1 MAKKIF
7 RSILLVSL
15 FVLVV
20 TAVFTVDELYQGFLR
35 SQMEVLEAE
44 TKIIKYG
51 VDRDGM
57 DFLKDLD
64 ETDYRITVIDSD
76 GTVIFD
82 NSGNDISAMDNH
94 LDRKEVKEAFETG
107 YGTSTRE
114 SATLFERYVYTATLL
129 NNGTVVRLSN
139 TYPSIYNVVSG
150 LAVPLSLVIL
160 AILGASFLF
169 GLHVTKKIIEPLNS
183 IDVDDPDD
191 INCYRE
197 IRPML
202 KKLSAQQ
209 QMLDRDREILTQRK
223 LEFEAITKNM
233 NEGMVLLSPE
243 AVIIDF
249 NKAAGDILGISE
261 ELLGTFISTCDQ
273 HDKIADLVENAS
285 IRYHNS
291 KHVKI
296 GDKSYEIEVSPV
308 EVDYDILGYVLL
320 IFDESYKEASEQM
333 RKEFATN
340 VSHELKTPLQSISG
354 YAELLKSGIVRKEDE
369 KECLDKIYNES
380 QRMIML
386 IKDVIKLSHLDDEES
401 TIAKE
406 RIDLSEMAH
415 NVASVIRDEA
425 INGVKI
431 YDECEEDCFIYGNNE
446 LVEGIIFNL
455 CENAVKYNKEGGEV
469 FLKVRKDER
478 NVYLSVKDTGI
489 GIPEEDRDRI
499 FERFYSVDRAHSKQM
514 GGTGLGL
521 SIVKHSCILNDAT
534 IEVESSL
541 NEGSEFIVTFKR
553 VD

>member
-15 FVLVV
+15 FVLVA
-20 TAVFTVDELYQGFLR
+20 TAVFTVDEMYQSFLR
-35 SQMEVLEAE
+35 SQMDVLEAE

-57 DFLKDLD
+57 DFVKNLD

-82 NSGNDISAMDNH
+82 NSGNDISTMDNH

-107 YGTSTRE
+107 YGTSTRQ
-114 SATLFERYVYTATLL
+114 SSTLFERYVYTATLL
-129 NNGTVVRLSN
+129 ENGTVVRLSN
-139 TYPSIYNVVSG
+139 TYPSIYQVVSG

-160 AILGASFLF
+160 GILGASFLF
-169 GLHVTKKIIEPLNS
+169 GLHVTKKIVEPLNA

-197 IRPML
+197 IRPLL

-209 QMLDRDREILTQRK
+209 QMLDRDREVLTQRK

-296 GDKSYEIEVSPV
+296 ADKSYEIEVSPV
-308 EVDYDILGYVLL
+308 EVDYEVLGYVLL

-340 VSHELKTPLQSISG
+340 VSHELKTPLQTISG
-354 YAELLKSGIVRKEDE
+354 YAELLKSGIVKKEDE
-369 KECLDKIYNES
+369 KECLDKIYSES

-406 RIDLSEMAH
+406 RINLSEMAH
-415 NVASVIRDEA
+415 NVADVIRDEA
-425 INGVKI
+425 INGVQI
-431 YDECEEDCFIYGNNE
+431 YDECEEDCFVYGNNE

-469 FLKVRKDER
+469 HLKVAKDDR

-489 GIPEEDRDRI
+489 GIPEEDIDRI

-541 NEGSEFIVTFKR
+541 NEGSEFTVTFKR